1 MAQRVNVELIDDL
14 DESPA
19 AETVSFALDG
29 VSYEIDLSEANA
41 ARLRDALAPF
51 LGHARR
57 VGGRRSGGSS
67 RASSASGSSGASG
80 KGAGNAADIRAWARE
95 NGFEVSERGRV
106 SAEVRSAYAA
116 AH

>member
-41 ARLRDALAPF
+41 GKLRDALAPY

-57 VGGRRSGGSS
+57 TAGRRGGSS
-67 RASSASGSSGASG
+67 RGSRSSGSSGSG
-80 KGAGNAADIRAWARE
+80 SGNASEIRAWARE

-106 SAEVRSAYAA
+106 SAEVRAAYAA

>member
-1 MAQRVNVELIDDL
+1 MAQRVNVELVDDL

-41 ARLRDALAPF
+41 GKLREALAPY

-57 VGGRRSGGSS
+57 TGGRRGGSS
-67 RASSASGSSGASG
+67 RGSSGSSSRTSSAS
-80 KGAGNAADIRAWARE
+80 GNAADIRAWARE

>member
-29 VSYEIDLSEANA
+29 VSYEIDLSESNA
-41 ARLRDALAPF
+41 GRLRDALAPF

-57 VGGRRSGGSS
+57 TGGRRGGSS
-67 RASSASGSSGASG
+67 RGSSTAAKSDS
-80 KGAGNAADIRAWARE
+80 GNAADIRAWARE

>member
-19 AETVSFALDG
+19 AETVTFALDG
-29 VSYEIDLSEANA
+29 ATYEIDLSEANA
-41 ARLRDALAPF
+41 AQLRDALAPY

-57 VGGRRSGGSS
+57 VGGRRTGVTRTSGSS
-67 RASSASGSSGASG
+67 AARPSASG
-80 KGAGNAADIRAWARE
+80 GNAAEIRAWARE
-95 NGFEVSERGRV
+95 NGYDVSERGRV
-106 SAEVRSAYAA
+106 SAEVREAYAA

>member
-29 VSYEIDLSEANA
+29 VSYEIDLSESNA
-41 ARLRDALAPF
+41 SKLRDALAPY

-57 VGGRRSGGSS
+57 TAGRRGGSS
-67 RASSASGSSGASG
+67 RGSSSRSSGSSGASG
-80 KGAGNAADIRAWARE
+80 SNGNAADIRAWARE

-106 SAEVRSAYAA
+106 
-116 AH
+116 

>member
-29 VSYEIDLSEANA
+29 VSYEIDLSESNA
-41 ARLRDALAPF
+41 AKLRDALAPF

-57 VGGRRSGGSS
+57 TGGRRGGARSGGS
-67 RASSASGSSGASG
+67 APAPKAGG
-80 KGAGNAADIRAWARE
+80 GNAADIRAWARE

-106 SAEVRSAYAA
+106 SAEVRAAYAA

>member
-29 VSYEIDLSEANA
+29 VSYEIDLSEDNA
-41 ARLRDALAPF
+41 EKLREVLSTYV
-51 LGHARR
+51 GHARR
-57 VGGRRSGGSS
+57 TGGRRGGSS
-67 RASSASGSSGASG
+67 RGSSAATPRSSATS
-80 KGAGNAADIRAWARE
+80 GNAADIRAWARD
-95 NGFEVSERGRV
+95 NGSEDSERGRV
-106 SAEVRSAYAA
+106 SAEVRSASAA

>member
-41 ARLRDALAPF
+41 GRLREALAPF

-57 VGGRRSGGSS
+57 TGGRRGGSS
-67 RASSASGSSGASG
+67 RGGSAASARSD
-80 KGAGNAADIRAWARE
+80 AGNAADIRAWARE